1 MVIFPSQGCVEGP
14 GGTYSG
20 DLTFGGLWFLVCVFG
35 RFGAFYCCCFRC
47 PSHYAFGHHWPPLVG
62 GVGALWFEGL
72 PVDTLI
78 SGLRCM
84 CAYNL
89 LLLCFGIAFWWGV
102 VLVLGW
108 IDLFPTFI
116 GGGGGECLVA
126 HTQQHV
132 LGV

>member
-1 MVIFPSQGCVEGP
+1 MPSIVTVFIALVIMPLATIGC
-14 GGTYSG
+14 
-20 DLTFGGLWFLVCVFG
+20 
-35 RFGAFYCCCFRC
+35 
-47 PSHYAFGHHWPPLVG
+47 HWWG
-62 GVGALWFEGL
+62 GVGALQFKGL
-72 PVDTLI
+72 PVDALI
-78 SGLRCM
+78 LGLGCV

-116 GGGGGECLVA
+116 GGGECLVA
-126 HTQQHV
+126 HTHHHV